1 MRTEDSALILYEDPQ
16 ILVCHKPPGLAVQSA
31 RMGSMDLESY
41 LKNYLA
47 KKGEGGIPYLGIVH
61 RLDQPVEGL
70 VVFAKTPG
78 AAKSLSLQ
86 VSGEGMEKY
95 YLAVSA
101 HIPEKKEG
109 VLEHMLVKDGKSH
122 MAKVAAPGERG
133 AKRAVLS
140 YRLIKEYQGLGLF
153 EIRLQTGR
161 FHQIRVQM
169 KAAGMPLLGDK
180 KYNPKECRK
189 GWQELGL
196 CAYRLRFAHPKTKKN
211 MEFEIVPKGRAFENI
226 I

>member
-1 MRTEDSALILYEDPQ
+1 MAEDNSLILYEDPQ

-31 RMGSMDLESY
+31 RMGSMDLESV

-47 KKGEGGIPYLGIVH
+47 AKGSGRIPYLGVVH

-70 VVFAKTPG
+70 VVFAKTPA
-78 AAKSLSLQ
+78 AAKSLSAQ
-86 VSGEGMEKY
+86 AAGDGMKKY

-109 VLEHMLVKDGKSH
+109 VLEHMLFKDGRSH
-122 MAKVAAPGERG
+122 MARVAAPEEKG
-133 AKRAVLS
+133 AKRAVLF
-140 YRLIKEYQGLGLF
+140 YRLLKEVKGLGLF
-153 EIRLQTGR
+153 EIRLETGR

-169 KAAGMPLLGDK
+169 AAAGMPLAGDK
-180 KYNPKECRK
+180 KYNLGECEK

-196 CAYRLRFAHPKTKKN
+196 CAYRLQFTHPKTKKS
-211 MEFEIVPKGRAFENI
+211 MKFEITPKGRAFEHLI
-226 I
+226 